1 MIDVVYR
8 HCGQKETVIFCDR
21 IMGLGFSYACR
32 AGISFGKD
40 DMVIPETKDAIVQ
53 KTSDLV
59 REYEQQYN
67 DGLITRGEKYNKV
80 VDTWTECTEQVA
92 KEMMKRISAVQ
103 RDAEDRPR
111 EADQL
116 HLYDVA
122 FRCARLA
129 GADEAACRHARPD
142 DQAVGRDHRDAD
154 HLQLQ
159 GGAVGARVLQLDPRR
174 PQGSGRHRVED
185 GELGLSDPP
194 SGRRGAG
201 LHRHRGGL
209 RHDRRHHRPRP
220 DRVGRGHGVARRAR
234 ARPHRGRERQE
245 PGHRQGDRQ
254 GRRADGGGGG
264 RGHRGGAGARDPH
277 PLGADLRD
285 PQRHLRQVLRA
296 RSRPRHAGQSSARR
310 SASSPR
316 SRSASPARS
325 SPCAPS
331 IWAAWRAPRSS
342 ISRPSSRISTAR

>member
-21 IMGLGFSYACR
+21 IMGLGFVYACR

-80 VDTWTECTEQVA
+80 VDTWTECTELVA
-92 KEMMKRISAVQ
+92 KEMMKRISAVE
-103 RDAEDRPR
+103 RDPEDRPR

-122 FRCARLA
+122 FGCARFA
-129 GADEAACRHARPD
+129 GPDEAAGRHARSD

-174 PQGSGRHRVED
+174 PQGSGRHRAED
-185 GELGLSDPP
+185 RQLGLSDAA

-201 LHRHRGGL
+201 LHRHRGRL
-209 RHDRRHHRPRP
+209 RHRPKASRRAPFS
-220 DRVGRGHGVARRAR
+220 RRAR
-234 ARPHRGRERQE
+234 
-245 PGHRQGDRQ
+245 
-254 GRRADGGGGG
+254 
-264 RGHRGGAGARDPH
+264 
-277 PLGADLRD
+277 
-285 PQRHLRQVLRA
+285 
-296 RSRPRHAGQSSARR
+296 
-310 SASSPR
+310 
-316 SRSASPARS
+316 
-325 SPCAPS
+325 
-331 IWAAWRAPRSS
+331 
-342 ISRPSSRISTAR
+342 